1 MKKILI
7 IGLGFL
13 TFACTESNTT
23 ADEADA
29 EVTTTDETR
38 TTDETVGDGDVE
50 IGSGKEISPQLE
62 GLEDT
67 GRLEV
72 DTLSSATEEQ
82 QRQQNQ
88 KKQ

>member
-7 IGLGFL
+7 IGLGFFA
-13 TFACTESNTT
+13 FACNDTNTT
-23 ADEADA
+23 NKESDTDA
-29 EVTTTDETR
+29 TR
-38 TTDETVGDGDVE
+38 TEETTGDNDVE
-50 IGSGKEISPQLE
+50 IGSGEEISPQLE
-62 GLEDT
+62 GLEDS

-72 DTLSSATEEQ
+72 DTLSSAAEEQ